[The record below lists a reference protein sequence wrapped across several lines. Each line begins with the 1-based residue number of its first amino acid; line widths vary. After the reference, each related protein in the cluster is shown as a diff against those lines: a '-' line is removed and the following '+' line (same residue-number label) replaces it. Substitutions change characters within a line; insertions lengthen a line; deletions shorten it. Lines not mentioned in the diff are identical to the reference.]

1 MMPKDCQRDMIVL
14 TNMAMKPHSLTIG
27 GILPLNLDSFVMVIA
42 IRWLWKTNQPP
53 LDVRHWHTLFLHFQ
67 IAKKMYSLIVVLRQ
81 VVS

>member
-42 IRWLWKTNQPP
+42 IRWL
-53 LDVRHWHTLFLHFQ
+53 
-67 IAKKMYSLIVVLRQ
+67 
-81 VVS
+81 